1 MGHKL
6 KILVVDDEESA
17 RVMLSHMASFMGH
30 DTVQARNG
38 REAVELY
45 QKESPDLILMD
56 VMMPELNGFEATAQI
71 RRQPA
76 EKWVPVVYLSALQRE
91 GNMMKGLDA
100 GGDDYMVKPVNL
112 ADLSAKIRAFERV
125 TTLHRRL
132 EAKRVELEYY
142 YQQAEDEARIGSH
155 LMASLTSVAGLKDEA
170 LRYWARPMKRFGG
183 DLVAAA
189 RTPGD
194 VLHVMVADAVGHGL
208 PAALNVLPLADAFY
222 SMTAEGFS
230 IAHIVQA
237 LNRKIRSLMPVDRF
251 VTATLVSVDSYKKE
265 IQIWNGGNPPPLFV
279 GASGDVRECGGSAH
293 LPLGLLSDSAGDV
306 QPDVMVCED
315 MGQLAVF
322 TDGLCEAQDESGAYW
337 GIAGIKRSLAGAP
350 RMERFQRLVDDFGR
364 HLGERPAQDDASLML
379 IDLCCNALHSRALQ
393 VESAP
398 AVPADEPDSIVP
410 GWSVKFRFG
419 AHELKRLDMIPFLTS
434 VVEKLE
440 SSEGHRREIFIILS
454 ELVNNAVEHGLLNLD
469 SSMKSSFDGF
479 ENYMRE
485 RKLRLEAL
493 HSGWLEIAL
502 ERTKIEGMPAIRI
515 HIRDSGDGFDY
526 KSVDI
531 AGSAPNLK
539 PYGRGIMLVN
549 TLCHTLQYVG
559 DGNEVVCYFRL

>member
-56 VMMPELNGFEATAQI
+56 VMMPELDGFEATAQI
-71 RRQPA
+71 RRLSS

-155 LMASLTSVAGLKDEA
+155 LMASLTSMAGLKDEA
-170 LRYWARPMKRFGG
+170 LRHWTRPMKRFSG

-208 PAALNVLPLADAFY
+208 PAALNALPLADTFY

-265 IQIWNGGNPPPLFV
+265 IQVWNGGNPTPLLAS
-279 GASGDVRECGGSAH
+279 ASGEVRECSHINH
-293 LPLGLLSDSAGDV
+293 LPLGLLGDSVGDV
-306 QPDVMVCED
+306 QPEVMVCED

-322 TDGLCEAQDESGAYW
+322 TDGLCEAQDELGNYW
-337 GIAGIKRSLAGAP
+337 GIAGIKRSLASAP
-350 RMERFQRLVDDFGR
+350 RMERFQRLVDDFGC
-364 HLGERPAQDDASLML
+364 HLGDRPAQDDASLML
-379 IDLCCNALHSRALQ
+379 IDLGCNSLQ
-393 VESAP
+393 ARRLPVEAVT
-398 AVPADEPDSIVP
+398 AAAIGEAEDTVPA
-410 GWSVKFRFG
+410 WSVKFSLS
-419 AHELKRLDMIPFLTS
+419 AHELKKLDLIPFLTS

-440 SSEGHRREIFIILS
+440 SSEGHRREIFVILS
-454 ELVNNAVEHGLLNLD
+454 ELVNNAVEHGLLNLE
-469 SSMKSSFDGF
+469 STMKSSFEGF

-493 HSGWLEIAL
+493 RAGWLEIAL
-502 ERTKIEGMPAIRI
+502 ERTKIEGKPAIRI

-526 KSVDI
+526 KSVDR
-531 AGSAPNLK
+531 AGSTPSLK

-549 TLCHTLQYVG
+549 SLCHTVQYVG